1 MGIIYI
7 APPKEKNTSDSRLR
21 EWSGRT
27 SQPQQ
32 GYPEVMAKSWSKK
45 KNIAKYV
52 VVEVWTIHTYIYIY
66 ILRIENNKSW
76 FVNHQYTVCQKYVK
90 HRSHMLGFMEIEG
103 KLTTNCCAQRAKN
116 CRLRL
121 CYSGSIKVAQHIC
134 YMSNTSLNVIELPRL
149 WMHVSPASV
158 VKFVGMIFPCL
169 CETPVTSCAK
179 QGTKKNKRNTSKLIC
194 YFA

>member
-1 MGIIYI
+1 MIL
-7 APPKEKNTSDSRLR
+7 ASE
-21 EWSGRT
+21 SGRAGHPSLSKDTPKSWLNHGRRKKT
-27 SQPQQ
+27 SQNMWWWKF
-32 GYPEVMAKSWSKK
+32 GLY
-45 KNIAKYV
+45 
-52 VVEVWTIHTYIYIY
+52 IHIY

-158 VKFVGMIFPCL
+158 VKFVCMIFPCL

>member
-52 VVEVWTIHTYIYIY
+52 VVEVWTIHTYIYIKNRKQQ
-66 ILRIENNKSW
+66 IM
-76 FVNHQYTVCQKYVK
+76 VCEP
-90 HRSHMLGFMEIEG
+90 SI
-103 KLTTNCCAQRAKN
+103 
-116 CRLRL
+116 
-121 CYSGSIKVAQHIC
+121 YSMSKIC
-134 YMSNTSLNVIELPRL
+134 
-149 WMHVSPASV
+149 
-158 VKFVGMIFPCL
+158 
-169 CETPVTSCAK
+169 
-179 QGTKKNKRNTSKLIC
+179 
-194 YFA
+194 